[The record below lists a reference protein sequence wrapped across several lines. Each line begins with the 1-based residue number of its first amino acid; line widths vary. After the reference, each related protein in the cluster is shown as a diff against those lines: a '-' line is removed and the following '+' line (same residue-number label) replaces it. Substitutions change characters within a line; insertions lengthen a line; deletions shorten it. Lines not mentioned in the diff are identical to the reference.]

1 MPDKINKYK
10 NILKQRLNEKRY
22 IHSLCVADEAVR
34 LADMYG
40 ADRDKAYLAGLL
52 HDITKNTAAEE
63 HLNIFNTFGII
74 LTDVEKNAH
83 KLWHAISG
91 AAYVKYVLMID
102 DEEIIDAIRYHTTAK
117 ADMSLLAKVLYLAD
131 YTSADRDY
139 SDVDVIREK
148 VNKSLD
154 EAFIYALRYSITDL
168 VQNGKALHIDT
179 VNAYNEITL
188 KGIEN

>member
-1 MPDKINKYK
+1 
-10 NILKQRLNEKRY
+10 
-22 IHSLCVADEAVR
+22 
-34 LADMYG
+34 
-40 ADRDKAYLAGLL
+40 
-52 HDITKNTAAEE
+52 
-63 HLNIFNTFGII
+63 
-74 LTDVEKNAH
+74 
-83 KLWHAISG
+83 
-91 AAYVKYVLMID
+91 MID